1 MIFCLT
7 EKKTNSMRG
16 WFNQDHTA
24 SWKQKQLCYPKEWMK
39 TYAEIWEITLT
50 KRYSFDWKALTT
62 FTFNRKAWE
71 ERGDVLW
78 GIGPPRGQTASG
90 IGDPTGCS
98 SLCVGQAES
107 HLPSNKKKSWK
118 TANAHLSMVLCTCV
132 RGFPVVSWSRAAC
145 EWQHP
150 WLRVT
155 MPELG
160 LRWSGTH
167 PYLYTMQPFPDIK
180 LILYVQACF
189 SN

>member
-16 WFNQDHTA
+16 WLNQDHTA

-50 KRYSFDWKALTT
+50 KRYSFDRKALTT
-62 FTFNRKAWE
+62 FTFNRKGWE

-98 SLCVGQAES
+98 SLRVGQAES

-132 RGFPVVSWSRAAC
+132 RGVSSGVLISSSLCMAAPMAPSHHARAGLEVVWNPSLFIHHAA
-145 EWQHP
+145 
-150 WLRVT
+150 
-155 MPELG
+155 
-160 LRWSGTH
+160 
-167 PYLYTMQPFPDIK
+167 
-180 LILYVQACF
+180 F
-189 SN
+189 SSH